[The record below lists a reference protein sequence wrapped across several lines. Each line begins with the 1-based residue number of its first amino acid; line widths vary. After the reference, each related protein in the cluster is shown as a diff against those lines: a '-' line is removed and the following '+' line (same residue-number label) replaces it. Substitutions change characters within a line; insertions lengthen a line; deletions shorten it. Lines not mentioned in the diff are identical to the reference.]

1 MDFVTDIFLEIFEK
15 LFLKLLTHE
24 GLYMC
29 TANVSVDTLPYRQIS
44 TLLRL
49 ASA

>member
-15 LFLKLLTHE
+15 LFLKLLAYE

-29 TANVSVDTLPYRQIS
+29 TANVSVDALPYRQIS
-44 TLLRL
+44 TLLKL